1 VRAWETDMEEEYKG
15 RWIVVGAYAL
25 GHGFGWAYQIDNGP
39 EKTMLGNRPLPSEE
53 LAIKQGQTE
62 ARREVDHMAAH

>member
-1 VRAWETDMEEEYKG
+1 
-15 RWIVVGAYAL
+15 
-25 GHGFGWAYQIDNGP
+25 
-39 EKTMLGNRPLPSEE
+39 MLGNRPLPSEE